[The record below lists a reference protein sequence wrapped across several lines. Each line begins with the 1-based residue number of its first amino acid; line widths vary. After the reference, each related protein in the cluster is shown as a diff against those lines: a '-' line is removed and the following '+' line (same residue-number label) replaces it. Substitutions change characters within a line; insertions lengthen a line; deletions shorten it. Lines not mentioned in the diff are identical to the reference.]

1 MLSYKPDKIKKNAWI
16 VFGIISAIAI
26 IIYVFVL
33 FNIGIKYLNE
43 LLLALTLMADVL
55 FLIRYLLYDYVYTIN
70 ESGYFTVTRVYGKN
84 NHLLADIRISRG
96 DVILPYEKGADLS
109 RYGSVM
115 KKENFCSSAFPKSR
129 YIYIFKSGDHKDAFI
144 LECGE
149 DTAKKIALAIDYFGS
164 RGTDGED

>member
-1 MLSYKPDKIKKNAWI
+1 MLNYKPDKIKKNAWI

-26 IIYVFVL
+26 IVYVFVL
-33 FNIGIKYLNE
+33 FDIGIKYLNE

-55 FLIRYLLYDYVYTIN
+55 YLIRYLLYDYVYTIN
-70 ESGYFTVTRVYGKN
+70 ESGYLTVTRVYGKN
-84 NHLLADIRISRG
+84 NHLLADIKISRG
-96 DVILPYEKGADLS
+96 DVIVPYDKSTDLS

-129 YIYIFKSGDHKDAFI
+129 YIYIFRSGDHKDAFI

-149 DTAKKIALAIDYFGS
+149 DTAKKIALAIEYFGN
-164 RGTDGED
+164 RETDDD